1 MSQSTQAL
9 HGKTALLTGAARRL
23 GATIARAFHAQGANV
38 VIHHR
43 NSSAAADA
51 LVAELNAM
59 RQNSASAIAAD
70 LLNLVSLPALVA
82 DTVERFG
89 RLDILVNNASTFYP
103 TPVGDITL
111 AHWDD
116 LMGSNL
122 RAPLFLS
129 QAAAQQLRLHE
140 GLILNMI
147 DIHAERPLKRHPV
160 YCAAKAG
167 LAMLTRS
174 LARELAPHV
183 RVNGIA
189 PGPVL
194 WPEVDMDEHLKER
207 IVDRTALKR
216 PGSPDDIAR
225 AALFFACDAPFVTG
239 QILAVDGGRS
249 GASGQ

>member
-1 MSQSTQAL
+1 MSQSTQTL

-23 GATIARAFHAQGANV
+23 GATIARAFHAHGANV

-43 NSSAAADA
+43 SSSTSEAADA
-51 LVAELNAM
+51 LVAELNAI
-59 RQNSASAIAAD
+59 RANSASAIAAD
-70 LLNLVSLPALVA
+70 LLNVASLPSLVA
-82 DTVERFG
+82 GTVERFG

-160 YCAAKAG
+160 YCSAKAG

-194 WPEVDMDEHLKER
+194 WPEVDIDEHLKER
-207 IVDRTALKR
+207 IIDRTALKR
-216 PGSPDDIAR
+216 PG
-225 AALFFACDAPFVTG
+225 
-239 QILAVDGGRS
+239 
-249 GASGQ
+249 